1 MSRDYIYDQ
10 GFSEERARLAGI
22 ESLWDPG
29 SQRLLVGQL
38 GANGAPRCSRSIST
52 PDSSSRSPATRSRSG
67 SIDSR
72 SPGFDFFRLSFE
84 SLRDAVVNAG
94 LLSREDA
101 DGAAARSAQDL
112 RVQTPLMM
120 AGIGRR

>member
-1 MSRDYIYDQ
+1 
-10 GFSEERARLAGI
+10 
-22 ESLWDPG
+22 
-29 SQRLLVGQL
+29 
-38 GANGAPRCSRSIST
+38 
-52 PDSSSRSPATRSRSG
+52 
-67 SIDSR
+67 
-72 SPGFDFFRLSFE
+72 LSFE

-101 DGAAARSAQDL
+101 DGAAARFAQDL